1 MPVSLRLLLSCFQS
15 IPKWPPSLQV
25 RRVAEIL
32 FRLFFPFFP
41 LERNIPY
48 ERGYSSKK
56 FNLDGKDMSEEGAVL
71 SDVGEV
77 SEDRVVVGG
86 EEGSDS
92 GVEIVGESE
101 KDSASRKQA
110 DGERATLK
118 DSGGYLHR
126 SPGEIERERR
136 NRRKKR
142 KEEHG
147 DEEASSTTLKKV
159 DSPRWLA
166 PTMNSAAQK
175 RPMCKDGIACCSD
188 DPQHFVNFKHT
199 PHHNFQETSFASRT
213 R

>member
-1 MPVSLRLLLSCFQS
+1 
-15 IPKWPPSLQV
+15 
-25 RRVAEIL
+25 
-32 FRLFFPFFP
+32 
-41 LERNIPY
+41 
-48 ERGYSSKK
+48 
-56 FNLDGKDMSEEGAVL
+56 MSEEEAVL

-77 SEDRVVVGG
+77 SEDRVVVG

-92 GVEIVGESE
+92 GVEIVGGSE
-101 KDSASRKQA
+101 RDSAARKQA
-110 DGERATLK
+110 DGETTLK

-142 KEEHG
+142 KEEHS
-147 DEEASSTTLKKV
+147 DEDVSTTLKKV